1 MCSVFAGVCL
11 VHLARQDVTL
21 GTVHHSYYTVAV
33 AVHTLH
39 GSLRLLN
46 RVVDVEHVIY
56 RIIVG
61 LHATVLVERLIAL
74 HISCNVVHPFTIT
87 ANIMFESHD
96 GVH

>member
-1 MCSVFAGVCL
+1 M
-11 VHLARQDVTL
+11 
-21 GTVHHSYYTVAV
+21 HHSHNAV
-33 AVHTLH
+33 TSAVHTLH
-39 GSLRLLN
+39 SSLRLLN

-61 LHATVLVERLIAL
+61 LHATVLVERLVAL

-87 ANIMFESHD
+87 AHIMFESHD